1 MLASHALSMDALV
14 AKFEIDTAQNG
25 PPKSGGG
32 DTKNNCRLEFVIL
45 LLRRRTSTVD
55 GAFHKL
61 ELLGISQ
68 LTGSDKMAW
77 QVATLIGSMPS
88 VTAIPPDSSTLKKL
102 HVNEYSKQY

>member
-14 AKFEIDTAQNG
+14 AKFEIDTAENG
-25 PPKSGGG
+25 PPKTGPP
-32 DTKNNCRLEFVIL
+32 KNNCRLEFVIL

-55 GAFHKL
+55 VAFHKL

-77 QVATLIGSMPS
+77 QVATLIGSMPH
-88 VTAIPPDSSTLKKL
+88 VTAIPPDASTLKKL
-102 HVNEYSKQY
+102 HRN